1 VVFDAPSGIDDSVVQ
16 LHLQHRVVQRLLSRF
31 QAQGFVHHD
40 LSRACLAQS
49 EDNLRRVILL
59 GRLSMYGAGAA
70 RLHEEVLSVAA
81 QWIEP
86 EKRDGGLKP
95 FAKEAESRA
104 LDMLEGSLQPVAGP
118 AAGESVQQQLAASI
132 GDDISELLP
141 HLHERGETARQVAQ
155 KALDERGQIEAGEI
169 RRILEEQKRRIL
181 TKLGESLELQL
192 QLFDTA
198 EERRQYES
206 NRRCWQRW
214 IENVDADLVQEPARI
229 LDFYRTSSYRIEAIG
244 IAYLVPQS
252 T

>member
-1 VVFDAPSGIDDSVVQ
+1 
-16 LHLQHRVVQRLLSRF
+16 
-31 QAQGFVHHD
+31 
-40 LSRACLAQS
+40 
-49 EDNLRRVILL
+49 
-59 GRLSMYGAGAA
+59 
-70 RLHEEVLSVAA
+70 
-81 QWIEP
+81 
-86 EKRDGGLKP
+86 
-95 FAKEAESRA
+95 
-104 LDMLEGSLQPVAGP
+104 MLEGSLQPVAGP
-118 AAGESVQQQLAASI
+118 AAGESVKQQLAASI